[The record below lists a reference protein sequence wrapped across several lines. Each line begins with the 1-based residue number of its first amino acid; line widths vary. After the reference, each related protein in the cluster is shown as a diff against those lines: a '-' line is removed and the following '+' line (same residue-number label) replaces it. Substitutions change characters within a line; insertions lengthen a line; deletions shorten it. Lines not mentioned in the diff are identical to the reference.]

1 MGDIPI
7 YFHNAMGFDTH
18 LLLKHF
24 PASAKGKLSGIP
36 DTEEKFK
43 SLNYTGMFDNSQYFK
58 HETWAA

>member
-24 PASAKGKLSGIP
+24 SASAKGKLSGIP
-36 DTEEKFK
+36 NTEEKFK
-43 SLNYTGMFDNSQYFK
+43 SLNYTGMFDNSQYF
-58 HETWAA
+58 